1 MSELVKNSADDFIRV
16 SARKNSSAFLD
27 GLTKMSTGG
36 ATCAAAA
43 AVSDTPV
50 LIHSLSLMISL
61 MMSLCSLA
69 RFV

>member
-43 AVSDTPV
+43 AASDTPV